1 MCTISIFICR
11 TSHSLSLFI
20 FLNTR
25 SLTFVKLGYN
35 KLTQQQQKK
44 DNNLIQFYCLNIKCK
59 DLKIYFHTPILF
71 NQRESYSNILNR
83 YTNYFNMNRARNLA
97 NIPQKK
103 LIL

>member
-11 TSHSLSLFI
+11 TSHSLFI

-35 KLTQQQQKK
+35 KLTQQQQQQKK

-59 DLKIYFHTPILF
+59 DLKIYFHNKCYETILTE
-71 NQRESYSNILNR
+71 NKKIQRVIL
-83 YTNYFNMNRARNLA
+83 TKNLLFFF
-97 NIPQKK
+97 KFK
-103 LIL
+103 